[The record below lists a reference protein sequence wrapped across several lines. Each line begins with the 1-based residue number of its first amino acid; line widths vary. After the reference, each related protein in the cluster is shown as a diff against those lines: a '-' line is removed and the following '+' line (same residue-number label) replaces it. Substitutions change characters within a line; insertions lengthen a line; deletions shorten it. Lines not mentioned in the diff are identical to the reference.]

1 MARVR
6 RIVVSQVEGD
16 YSNDSDKRPNGEIAL
31 YDDNNGGFDLVIHD
45 GVNGTS
51 DNKIL
56 GKGKFYGH
64 GADSGDGNGYNTI
77 KLIPDTNLFGNDQ
90 YIIVDP
96 TVPGHI
102 HLRAGGQI
110 DNSNAYLYLGG
121 EKYHVRID
129 DNSSVTMTAESGIE
143 NPNPGDLL
151 RTNFSVMSGQVSI
164 SYIEKDAFG
173 GEDVRFQWD
182 FHPDSGLIQLPF
194 NGGGIQFGD
203 ETVQNT
209 AWTGGRV
216 VVSPT
221 SSVGIS
227 GDLQGDLAFSSDYI
241 YYCTQNYDSS
251 TNIWKRIA
259 WSNDTW

>member
-6 RIVVSQVEGD
+6 RIVVSQIEGGNSD
-16 YSNDSDKRPNGEIAL
+16 DSDKRPNGEIAL
-31 YDDNNGGFDLVIHD
+31 YDDNDGGFDLVIHD

-51 DNKIL
+51 DNKIF

-102 HLRAGGQI
+102 HLRAGGEI
-110 DNSNAYLYLGG
+110 DNSNATLYLGG
-121 EKYHVRID
+121 EKNYVKV
-129 DNSSVTMTAESGIE
+129 DNGFVTMTSKSGIE
-143 NPNPGDLL
+143 NPSPGDLL
-151 RTNFSVMSGQVSI
+151 HTNFFVTSGQVSI
-164 SYIEKDAFG
+164 SYIESDAFS
-173 GEDVRFQWD
+173 GEDIRFQWD
-182 FHPDSGLIQLPF
+182 FNSTTGLLQLPTT
-194 NGGGIQFGD
+194 GGGIQFND
-203 ETVQNT
+203 ETIQST

-216 VVSPT
+216 VMSPT
-221 SSVGIS
+221 SSVGLS
-227 GDLQGDLAFSSDYI
+227 GDIQGDLAFSSDYI

-251 TNIWKRIA
+251 TNIWKRLA

>member
-6 RIVVSQVEGD
+6 RLVVSQVEGD
-16 YSNDSDKRPNGEIAL
+16 YSYDSDKRPNGEISL
-31 YDDNNGGFDLVIHD
+31 YEDGNNGFDLVIHD
-45 GVNGTS
+45 GVNSTS
-51 DNKIL
+51 DNKVL

-77 KLIPDTNLFGNDQ
+77 KLIPDTDLFNNDQ

-102 HLRAGGQI
+102 HLRAGGTI
-110 DNSNAYLYLGG
+110 DNSNAELYLGG
-121 EKYHVRID
+121 EKYHVKVD

-143 NPNPGDLL
+143 NPSPGDLL
-151 RTNFSVMSGQVSI
+151 RTNFLVMSGQVSV

-182 FHPDSGLIQLPF
+182 FHPNSGLLQLPF

-216 VVSPT
+216 VMAPT
-221 SSVGIS
+221 SSVGID
-227 GDLQGDLAFSSDYI
+227 GNLQGDLAFSSDYI

-251 TNIWKRIA
+251 TNIWKRLA
-259 WSNDTW
+259 WSGDTW